1 METQLKKIFLIDGS
15 SYLYR
20 AFHAMPP
27 LTTSKGLPTGAVK
40 GVTNMLRNLRKENPD
55 SYYLAIFDA
64 KGKNFRHTIYPD
76 YKANRPP
83 MPMELREQLSPLK
96 EICNAMGMPVIEV
109 PGVEADDVIATLA
122 IEGSNK
128 GMPVIEVPGVE
139 ADDVIA
145 TLAIEGSNKGMSV
158 VISSLDKDLMQ
169 LVKDPMVKMMNTM
182 NKQIYNEAGVEK
194 KFGVKP
200 DQIIDYL
207 ALVGDSSDN
216 IPGVSKVGPK
226 TAAKWL
232 NEFNNIE
239 GIVKNAESFT
249 GVVGNNLR
257 DSIQDLDRNIE
268 LVRLKKDVD
277 IKVTLEELLNAE
289 ENTEELNKLFV
300 SLEFNTWIQSPKKT
314 KEEPGFVAK
323 KEYQTILTK
332 KDLQVWANKLNK
344 AQTFAIDT
352 ETSSLDTMTA
362 NLIGISLAC
371 DEGEGCYIP
380 IAHSYDKV
388 PQQLDLDD
396 VVKVLGK
403 SISNNE
409 SKLVGQNLKFDL
421 PILRR
426 HGIKVD
432 KFLGDTMLMSYVL
445 NSTATRHGLDR
456 MALHYL
462 NYKTMK
468 YEEIVGTASK
478 QINFSQVKIPVATFY
493 ASEDADITLR
503 LFNLLNDRLKTE
515 KQLIHLLKTI
525 EYPMLESLIKVETNG
540 AKIDA
545 KMLAEYSKELGL
557 KAAELSRKAFKMAGE
572 EFNMDS
578 PKQLVEVLYNKLEL
592 PILKKTPKGQPS
604 TNEDTLQ
611 RLAEE
616 YELPKIIIEYRTL
629 AKLKST
635 YTDSLI
641 NIQHPET
648 NRIHTSY
655 QQAVTSTGRLS
666 STEPNLQNIPI
677 KTPEGRKIR
686 EAFIPEKGNVL
697 ISADY
702 SQIELRIM
710 AHLSGDKNLT
720 EAFKNNLDV
729 HSATASE
736 IFGIS
741 LDEVSQDHRRS
752 AKVIN
757 FGLIYGM
764 SAFGLTRQLGI
775 PRHEAQ
781 DYLDTYFE
789 KYTGVRKYM
798 DSTKELAKKNLYV
811 ETILGRR
818 LHVAEI
824 NASNGLR
831 RQAAERAA
839 INAPLQG
846 SAADIIKKAMIDI
859 DNWIG
864 DDNTDI
870 RMIMQVHDEL
880 VFEVK
885 KDYAI
890 EALEKITTFMEKAVK
905 LSVPLTVDAH
915 QGSNWNEAH

>member
-1 METQLKKIFLIDGS
+1 
-15 SYLYR
+15 
-20 AFHAMPP
+20 MPP

-96 EICNAMGMPVIEV
+96 EICNAM
-109 PGVEADDVIATLA
+109 
-122 IEGSNK
+122 

-859 DNWIG
+859 DNWTG